1 VRSVSAS
8 SRGDVPRRVDTPS
21 GWVVPQQVGVV
32 LVLPPL
38 REQKHARHHELHE
51 RVGHEVLGAMVEHPR
66 EGLRVAEPVC
76 DLAQD
81 EGAGVPRHHA
91 RRRLHTHR
99 AVEVWPEQ
107 GTVVPFTHLRLRG
120 ELFAHRETKF
130 FRLFTPGGMGDLRGG
145 GHTAG

>member
-1 VRSVSAS
+1 MRSVLAS

-21 GWVVPQQVGVV
+21 GWVVPQVVGVV

-130 FRLFTPGGMGDLRGG
+130 FRLFTLCGMGNLRGG